1 MYCQSRLCLEGK
13 QLRGRQAQNCNVIL
27 AAIFTGEKGG
37 GWGGG
42 EGGGGQKS
50 TEEGLSRSDIA
61 ESTPSRIMIL
71 S

>member
-27 AAIFTGEKGG
+27 AAIFTGEKQGERGG
-37 GWGGG
+37 NG
-42 EGGGGQKS
+42 KKKTS
-50 TEEGLSRSDIA
+50 AGLSGSDIA
-61 ESTPSRIMIL
+61 ESTPWRIMIL

>member
-1 MYCQSRLCLEGK
+1 MEGK

-27 AAIFTGEKGG
+27 AAIFTGGG
-37 GWGGG
+37 GSGGVKE
-42 EGGGGQKS
+42 EGWEAQKS
-50 TEEGLSRSDIA
+50 TEEGLSGSDTV